1 MACVPACLKG
11 VDPKQGSQLYSLK
24 GWKGSQIYPAEIFL
38 WVEERATDFSTI
50 LTGVRYPWDPMSQP
64 YPPVT
69 SRIFPRSVL
78 SMSRQEFGDKG
89 DNPKAS
95 GDPLWLRF
103 TEDSPHKTL
112 PPDLWGSVYMV
123 GPVGSVDSPV
133 ASEDPSWVDPTRDGT
148 ILLYNGDG
156 MIYRFDLSE
165 PEQGIRLTTRLAD
178 TPDYYADVAANTCP
192 QYQTLKFK
200 SIGITRVGPLGL
212 RNQLNTAFL
221 PMKFAYEDRA
231 RLLLTWDMGRPYEID
246 PVTLALATPMGWNH
260 EWQQVSQ
267 LTTLPFQPPQP
278 FQSIQTAAH
287 PYFDPHQ
294 NQGLVFT
301 TNIGRSLYNLFS
313 QLIPLGYL
321 LREWVESGFRGGQPT
336 PEAAEM
342 AAETTP
348 APQPETL
355 APTIGQRLKEIL
367 VLIILFLRGVIDFF
381 TGNFVDLVVWDGLG
395 DLQKWRV
402 LYNNKPIAIRQTTHQ
417 IGVTEDYVLI
427 VDTAFK
433 ISIEELLPSLNSK
446 KGTAVEKV
454 IRDFLDH
461 PQLAYSPLYIVSR
474 RDLKS
479 GIPQVQARKVM
490 IPWESAHFLVNYKNP
505 KGKIFVHFSFVC
517 AWDAGETVSKFD
529 YLGPDAPHPTPGLAP
544 LYGVLYGPTDISRLG
559 YHLIDGESGQ
569 LLESDF
575 VADTDLTWGPAIYA
589 YRYGENYA
597 FTPDELTDVYWI
609 CLGCWS
615 ELLLPHIIQL
625 YKDYPFR
632 MIALS
637 LMEQIT
643 RQGRPSNLLHVHL
656 EPMHPDASQ
665 HLQIVDAYAFPDGYY
680 VTTPQF
686 IPAQGSSGPTEGYIL
701 CGVHFGERS
710 GPTRGNEIWLFDAR
724 NLKQGPIAKL
734 WHPELV
740 MGFTVHSTWLEQPL
754 PRTAG
759 YGVPVRED
767 YEPLVKQ
774 QTPQV
779 QELFERWV
787 YPGRIPSS
795 PEDCQGPRD

>member
-1 MACVPACLKG
+1 
-11 VDPKQGSQLYSLK
+11 
-24 GWKGSQIYPAEIFL
+24 
-38 WVEERATDFSTI
+38 
-50 LTGVRYPWDPMSQP
+50 MSQP

-78 SMSRQEFGDKG
+78 SMSRREFGDRA

-95 GDPLWLRF
+95 GDPLGLQF
-103 TEDSPHKTL
+103 TADSPHKEL
-112 PPDLWGSVYMV
+112 PADLWGSVYMV
-123 GPVGSVDSPV
+123 GPVGSVDSP
-133 ASEDPSWVDPTRDGT
+133 AAPGDPDLVDPTRDGT

-156 MIYRFDLSE
+156 MIYRFDLSQ
-165 PEQGIRLTTRLAD
+165 PSQGIRLTTRLAD
-178 TPDYYADVAANTCP
+178 TPDYYADAATDGCP
-192 QYQTLKFK
+192 QYQSLKFK

-221 PMKFAYEDRA
+221 PMQFGYEDRT

-260 EWQQVSQ
+260 EWQPVSQ
-267 LTTLPFQPPQP
+267 LTNLPLQPPQP

-287 PYFDPHQ
+287 PYFDPQQ
-294 NQGLVFT
+294 NQGLVIT

-313 QLIPLGYL
+313 QLIPLGDA
-321 LREWVESGFRGGQPT
+321 LREWIESGFGGGKPTLDLEVPEAAPDATATAPQPT
-336 PEAAEM
+336 PW
-342 AAETTP
+342 
-348 APQPETL
+348 
-355 APTIGQRLKEIL
+355 QRLKEIL

-402 LYNNKPIAIRQTTHQ
+402 LHNNKPIAIRQTTHQ
-417 IGVTEDYVLI
+417 VGVTEDYVLI

-446 KGTAVEKV
+446 KGTAIEKV

-474 RDLKS
+474 RDLKP
-479 GIPQVQARKVM
+479 GIPRVQARKVM
-490 IPWESAHFLVNYKNP
+490 IPWESAHFLASYKNP
-505 KGKIFVHFSFVC
+505 GGKIFVHFSYVC

-529 YLGPDAPHPTPGLAP
+529 YLGPDAPQPTPGLAP

-597 FTPDELTDVYWI
+597 FTPDVLTDVYWI

-615 ELLLPHIIQL
+615 ELLLPHILQL

-632 MIALS
+632 MIALT

-656 EPMHPDASQ
+656 EPTASAPNSRIQ
-665 HLQIVDAYAFPDGYY
+665 VVDAYAFPDGYY

-686 IPAQGSSGPTEGYIL
+686 IPARGCSGPTEGYIL
-701 CGVHFGERS
+701 CGVHVGERS
-710 GPTRGNEIWLFDAR
+710 GPTRGNEIWLFDAQ
-724 NLKQGPIAKL
+724 NLQQGPMAKL
-734 WHPELV
+734 WHPELA
-740 MGFTVHSTWLEQPL
+740 MGFTVHSTWLANPQ
-754 PRTAG
+754 PRTAD
-759 YGVPVRED
+759 YNIPVRED
-767 YEPLVKQ
+767 YEPLVRQ
-774 QTPQV
+774 QTAQV

-787 YPGRIPSS
+787 YPGRIPTS
-795 PEDCQGPRD
+795 PEDCQE